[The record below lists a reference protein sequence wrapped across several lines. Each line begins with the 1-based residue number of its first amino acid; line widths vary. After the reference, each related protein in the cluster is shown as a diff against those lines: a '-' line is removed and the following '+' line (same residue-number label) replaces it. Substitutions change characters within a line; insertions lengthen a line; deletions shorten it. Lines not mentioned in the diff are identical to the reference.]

1 MLLIARVSE
10 FTSLFFMERVNEM
23 ENKRN
28 TGITLLMIVSMLMV
42 DAFIIALYSL
52 CTIIEIT
59 RLFVFDKLGIFKI
72 TKKIYSKYQK
82 IIMTFD

>member
-23 ENKRN
+23 ESKRN

>member
-1 MLLIARVSE
+1 
-10 FTSLFFMERVNEM
+10 MEGVNEM
-23 ENKRN
+23 ESKRN

-52 CTIIEIT
+52 CTIIEMT
-59 RLFVFDKLGIFKI
+59 RPFVFDKLGIFKI
-72 TKKIYSKYQK
+72 AKKIYSKYQK